1 MHSLHYVKTVDSSA
15 LQQQID
21 ANDDTQYQ
29 ELEENHYDYLTPG
42 YENSQL

>member
-1 MHSLHYVKTVDSSA
+1 MHSLHYVKTTDLST
-15 LQQQID
+15 QQQID
-21 ANDDTQYQ
+21 ANDGTQYQ